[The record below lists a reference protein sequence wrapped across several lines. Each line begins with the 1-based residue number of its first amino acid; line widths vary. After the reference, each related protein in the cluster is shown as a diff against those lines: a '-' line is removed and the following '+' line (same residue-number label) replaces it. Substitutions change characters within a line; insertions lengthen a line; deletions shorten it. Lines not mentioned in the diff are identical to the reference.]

1 MPDVEDLNWKEM
13 IGYRA
18 QGGSKIVIAT
28 RSIGD
33 MCHKAKMTK
42 NYGSEIQT
50 EIKCDLSDQDFKRF
64 ELLW

>member
-1 MPDVEDLNWKEM
+1 M
-13 IGYRA
+13 IDHRA

-50 EIKCDLSDQDFKRF
+50 ELKCDLSDLKDFKRF